1 MDFQEFLRKLGTTI
15 RAHRKAVGL
24 TQEELAAELNV
35 STQWVSEM
43 ERGNGAPS
51 LELLHKLGGYMKTTV
66 SDLTRV
72 VPTSSQDDE
81 ALREIVIA
89 LEHQSPEVLRAAADL
104 ASSLS
109 RAQKG

>member
-24 TQEELAAELNV
+24 TQEELALELKV

-51 LELLHKLGGYMKTTV
+51 LELLYKISGYMNTTV

-72 VPTSSQDDE
+72 VASQSQDDE
-81 ALREIVIA
+81 ALRICFDLTEN
-89 LEHQSPEVLRAAADL
+89 EGL
-104 ASSLS
+104 ASAFS
-109 RAQKG
+109 RAQKA